1 MNKFCEENDFL
12 CWFET
17 SAKKNMGIDEGCR
30 LLVHYILKNDLKPAK
45 DDATALKVTGGDS
58 ESRGMEEKDFC
69 YC

>member
-1 MNKFCEENDFL
+1 
-12 CWFET
+12 
-17 SAKKNMGIDEGCR
+17 MGIDEGCR
-30 LLVHYILKNDLKPAK
+30 HLVHYILKNDLKPAK